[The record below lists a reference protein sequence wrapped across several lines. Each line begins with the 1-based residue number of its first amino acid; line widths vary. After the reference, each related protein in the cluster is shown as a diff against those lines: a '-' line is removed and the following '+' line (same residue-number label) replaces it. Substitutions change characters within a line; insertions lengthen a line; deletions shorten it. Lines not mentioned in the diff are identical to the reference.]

1 MTGRNRGAIS
11 ANTKRGSFTLEA
23 AIFLPIFIIS
33 VLTVGYI
40 IKIIAVQEN
49 AFHALADETRKV
61 AAESMFTPYP
71 LFFKG
76 DAEKRVSGENG
87 GELENPRVSRFDY
100 RYGAGEYTEQIRATL
115 DYDIGIRLPA
125 APVRAIQV
133 SDTVLCR
140 AFVGADN
147 SDAPMPAEELEEE
160 KDSRTVWIFPRS
172 GTKYHGETC
181 GYIAVYPKE
190 LILSAGVRRQYAPC
204 KLCDPGSMP
213 AGSLV
218 YCFQSSGKA
227 FHRGDCTSVD
237 RYVIP
242 IELQEAE
249 AGGYTPCLKCGG
261 Y

>member
-1 MTGRNRGAIS
+1 MRT
-11 ANTKRGSFTLEA
+11 ANSKRGSFTLEA

-33 VLTVGYI
+33 ALTVAYL
-40 IKIIAVQEN
+40 IKLIAVQEN
-49 AFHALADETRKV
+49 VFHALADETRKA
-61 AAESMFTPYP
+61 AAEAVFTPYP

-76 DAEKRVSGENG
+76 DAVKRITEENG
-87 GELENPRVSRFDY
+87 GELENLRIARFDY
-100 RYGAGEYTEQIRATL
+100 RYGIGEYTEQIRVTA
-115 DYDIGIRLPA
+115 DYDIGVKLPA
-125 APVRAIQV
+125 AVIRDIPV
-133 SDTVLCR
+133 SDTILCR

-147 SDAPMPAEELEEE
+147 SAAPMSAEELEEE

-181 GYIAVYPKE
+181 SYIVVYPKE
-190 LILSAGVRRQYAPC
+190 LILSDNVRKQYAPC

-218 YCFQSSGKA
+218 YCFRSAGKA

-242 IELQEAE
+242 IELEEAE
-249 AGGYTPCLKCGG
+249 AKGYTPCLKCGG